1 MHVFPEGGV
10 SKILNAFVF
19 NLLLGRHMYKITKG
33 LDLPI
38 SGAPNQVI
46 ENSAAV
52 KSVAVI
58 GPDYHGMKPTMF
70 VKEGDKVKK
79 GQVIFT
85 DKKTEGVKYTAPAA
99 GIISAVNR
107 GERRVFQSVVIQLE
121 GDEAETFASYSG
133 AQLKDLEREKVVENL
148 VESGLWTV
156 FRTRPFSKVPEV
168 ASVPSSIFVTA
179 IDTNPLAASPEVV
192 LADQAEAFADGL
204 TVLTRL
210 TQGKV
215 FLCKE
220 AGAKI
225 PTTSDVSVEEFSGV
239 HPAGLAGTH
248 IHLLDP
254 VSDKKTVWSVNYQDV
269 VAIGK
274 LFVSGELS
282 VERVVALAGPQVK
295 KPRLVRTLVG
305 ASLTDL
311 VAGEL
316 AEGDNRVISGS
327 VLSGRNAFGPFAYL
341 GRYHT
346 QVSVLLEGRERQM
359 MHYLRAGAEKHSIM
373 NVFLSKLTGKKSFDM
388 STTTNGSDRTMLPLG
403 NFERLMPLDI
413 LPTQLLRSLVVND
426 TEQAQKLGAL
436 ELDEE
441 DLALCTYSCSGK
453 FEYGPILRDCLTL
466 IEKEG

>member
-1 MHVFPEGGV
+1 
-10 SKILNAFVF
+10 
-19 NLLLGRHMYKITKG
+19 MYKITKG

-46 ENSAAV
+46 EAAAV
-52 KSVAVI
+52 AKTVAVI
-58 GPDYHGMKPTMF
+58 GPDYHGMKPTML

-85 DKKTEGVKYTAPAA
+85 DKKTEGVKYTAPASGTITA
-99 GIISAVNR
+99 INR
-107 GERRVFQSVVIQLE
+107 GERRVFQSIVINVE
-121 GDEAETFASYSG
+121 GNESETFASYSG
-133 AQLKDLEREKVVENL
+133 SELKSLERSKVVDNL
-148 VESGLWTV
+148 VDSGLWTA
-156 FRTRPFSKVPEV
+156 FRTRPFSKVPEI
-168 ASVPSSIFVTA
+168 ASAPRSIFVTA

-210 TQGKV
+210 TEGKV
-215 FLCKE
+215 FLCK
-220 AGAKI
+220 APGAKI
-225 PTTSDVSVEEFSGV
+225 PTTSDVTVEEFAGV

-248 IHLLDP
+248 IHFLDP
-254 VSDKKTVWSVNYQDV
+254 VSDKKTVWSINYQDV

-274 LFVSGELS
+274 LFVTGELS
-282 VERVVALAGPQVK
+282 VERVVAVAGPQVK
-295 KPRLVRTLVG
+295 KPRLLRTQVG
-305 ASLTDL
+305 ANLDGL
-311 VAGEL
+311 LAGEL

-327 VLSGRNAFGPFAYL
+327 VLSGRNAKGPYAFL
-341 GRYHT
+341 GRYHS

-359 MHYLRAGAEKHSIM
+359 MHYLRAGVEKHSIM

-388 STTTNGSDRTMLPLG
+388 TTTTNGSDRTMLPLG
-403 NFERLMPLDI
+403 NFERVMPLDI
-413 LPTQLLRSLVVND
+413 LPTQLLRALVVND

-436 ELDEE
+436 ELDDE

>member
-1 MHVFPEGGV
+1 
-10 SKILNAFVF
+10 
-19 NLLLGRHMYKITKG
+19 MYKITKG

-46 ENSAAV
+46 EAAAV
-52 KSVAVI
+52 AKTVAVI
-58 GPDYHGMKPTMF
+58 GPDYHGMKPTML

-85 DKKTEGVKYTAPAA
+85 DKKTEGVKYTAPASGTITA
-99 GIISAVNR
+99 INR
-107 GERRVFQSVVIQLE
+107 GERRVFQSIVINVE
-121 GDEAETFASYSG
+121 GNESETFASYSG
-133 AQLKDLEREKVVENL
+133 SELKSLERSKVVDNL
-148 VESGLWTV
+148 VNSGLWTA
-156 FRTRPFSKVPEV
+156 FRTRPFSKVPEI
-168 ASVPSSIFVTA
+168 ASAPRSIFVTA

-210 TQGKV
+210 TEGKV
-215 FLCKE
+215 FLCK
-220 AGAKI
+220 APGAKI
-225 PTTSDVSVEEFSGV
+225 PTTSDVAVEEFAGV

-248 IHLLDP
+248 IHFLDP
-254 VSDKKTVWSVNYQDV
+254 VSDKKTVWSINYQDV

-274 LFVSGELS
+274 LFVTGELS
-282 VERVVALAGPQVK
+282 VERVVAVAGPQVK
-295 KPRLVRTLVG
+295 KPRLLRTQVG
-305 ASLTDL
+305 ANLDGL
-311 VAGEL
+311 LAGEL

-327 VLSGRNAFGPFAYL
+327 VLSGRNAKGPYAFL
-341 GRYHT
+341 GRYHS

-359 MHYLRAGAEKHSIM
+359 MHYLRAGVEKHSIM

-388 STTTNGSDRTMLPLG
+388 TTTTNGSDRTMLPLG
-403 NFERLMPLDI
+403 NFERVMPLDI
-413 LPTQLLRSLVVND
+413 LPTQLLRALVVND

-436 ELDEE
+436 ELDDE

>member
-1 MHVFPEGGV
+1 
-10 SKILNAFVF
+10 
-19 NLLLGRHMYKITKG
+19 MYKITKG

-46 ENSAAV
+46 ETAAAA
-52 KSVAVI
+52 KTVAVI
-58 GPDYHGMKPTMF
+58 GPDFHGMKPTML

-79 GQVIFT
+79 GQVVFT
-85 DKKTEGVKYTAPAA
+85 DKKTEGVNYTSPASGTVA
-99 GIISAVNR
+99 AINR
-107 GERRVFQSVVIQLE
+107 GARRVFQSLVISVE
-121 GDEAETFASYSG
+121 GNESETFTAYSG
-133 AQLKDLEREKVVENL
+133 SELKSLERSKVVDNL
-148 VESGLWTV
+148 VNSGLWTS
-156 FRTRPFSKVPEV
+156 FRTRPFSKVPEI
-168 ASVPSSIFVTA
+168 ASVPNSIFVTA

-210 TQGKV
+210 TEGKV
-215 FLCKE
+215 FLCK
-220 AGAKI
+220 APGAKI
-225 PTTSDVSVEEFSGV
+225 PTTSDVTVEEFSGV

-248 IHLLDP
+248 IHFLDP
-254 VSDKKTVWSVNYQDV
+254 VSDKKTVWSINYQDV

-274 LFVSGELS
+274 LFVTGELS
-282 VERVVALAGPQVK
+282 VERVIAVAGPQVK
-295 KPRLVRTLVG
+295 KPRLVRTQVG
-305 ASLTDL
+305 ASLDDL
-311 VAGEL
+311 LAGEL

-327 VLSGRNAFGPFAYL
+327 VLSGRNAFGPFAFL
-341 GRYHT
+341 GRYHN

-359 MHYLRAGAEKHSIM
+359 MHYLRAGVEKHSIM

-388 STTTNGSDRTMLPLG
+388 TTTTNGSDRTMLPLG
-403 NFERLMPLDI
+403 NFERVMPLDI
-413 LPTQLLRSLVVND
+413 LPTQLLRALVVND

-436 ELDEE
+436 ELDDE

>member
-1 MHVFPEGGV
+1 
-10 SKILNAFVF
+10 
-19 NLLLGRHMYKITKG
+19 MYKITKG

-46 ENSAAV
+46 ETAAAA
-52 KSVAVI
+52 KAVAVI
-58 GPDYHGMKPTMF
+58 GPDYHGMKPTML

-85 DKKTEGVKYTAPAA
+85 DKKTEGVKYTAPASGTVA
-99 GIISAVNR
+99 AINR
-107 GERRVFQSVVIQLE
+107 GERRVFQSLVINVE
-121 GDEAETFASYSG
+121 GDESETFASYSG
-133 AQLKDLEREKVVENL
+133 SELKSLERSKVVDNL
-148 VESGLWTV
+148 VESGLWTA

-210 TQGKV
+210 TEGKV
-215 FLCKE
+215 FVCKA

-225 PTTSDVSVEEFSGV
+225 PTTSDVTVEEFSGV

-248 IHLLDP
+248 IHFLDP
-254 VSDKKTVWSVNYQDV
+254 VNDKKTVWSINYQDV
-269 VAIGK
+269 IAVGK
-274 LFVSGELS
+274 LFVTGELS

-295 KPRLVRTLVG
+295 KPRLVRTQVG
-305 ASLTDL
+305 ASLDNL
-311 VAGEL
+311 LSGEL
-316 AEGDNRVISGS
+316 ADGDNRVVSGS
-327 VLSGRNAFGPFAYL
+327 VLSGRAAKGPYAFL
-341 GRYHT
+341 GRYHN

-359 MHYLRAGAEKHSIM
+359 MHYLRAGMEKHSTL
-373 NVFLSKLTGKKSFDM
+373 NVFLSKLLGKKSFDM
-388 STTTNGSDRTMLPLG
+388 TTTTNGSDRTMLPLG
-403 NFERLMPLDI
+403 NFERLIPLDI
-413 LPTQLLRSLVVND
+413 LPTQLLRALVVND

>member
-1 MHVFPEGGV
+1 
-10 SKILNAFVF
+10 
-19 NLLLGRHMYKITKG
+19 MYKITKG

-46 ENSAAV
+46 ETAAAV
-52 KSVAVI
+52 KAVAVI
-58 GPDYHGMKPTMF
+58 GPDYHGMKPTML

-85 DKKTEGVKYTAPAA
+85 DKKTEGVKYTAPASGTVA
-99 GIISAVNR
+99 AINR
-107 GERRVFQSVVIQLE
+107 GERRVFQSLVINVE
-121 GDEAETFASYSG
+121 GDESETFTSYSG
-133 AQLKDLEREKVVENL
+133 SELKSLERSKVVDNL
-148 VESGLWTV
+148 VESGLWTA

-179 IDTNPLAASPEVV
+179 MDTNPLAASPEVV

-210 TQGKV
+210 TEGKV
-215 FLCKE
+215 FVCKA

-225 PTTSDVSVEEFSGV
+225 PTTSDVTVEEFAGV

-248 IHLLDP
+248 IHFLDP
-254 VSDKKTVWSVNYQDV
+254 VNDKKTVWSINYQDV
-269 VAIGK
+269 VAVGK
-274 LFVSGELS
+274 LFVTGELS
-282 VERVVALAGPQVK
+282 VERVISLAGPQVK
-295 KPRLVRTLVG
+295 KPRLVRTQVG
-305 ASLTDL
+305 ASLDNL
-311 VAGEL
+311 LSGEL
-316 AEGDNRVISGS
+316 ADGENRVVSGS
-327 VLSGRNAFGPFAYL
+327 VLSGRAAKGPYAFL
-341 GRYHT
+341 GRYHN

-359 MHYLRAGAEKHSIM
+359 MHYLRAGVEKHSIM

-388 STTTNGSDRTMLPLG
+388 TTTTNGSDRTMLPLG
-403 NFERLMPLDI
+403 NFERVMPLDI
-413 LPTQLLRSLVVND
+413 LPTQLLRALVVND

>member
-1 MHVFPEGGV
+1 
-10 SKILNAFVF
+10 
-19 NLLLGRHMYKITKG
+19 MYKITKG
-33 LDLPI
+33 LNLPI
-38 SGAPNQVI
+38 SGTPNQVI
-46 ENSAAV
+46 ESAVAA
-52 KSVAVI
+52 KTVAVI
-58 GPDYHGMKPTMF
+58 GPDYHGMKPTML

-85 DKKTEGVKYTAPAA
+85 DKKTEGVKYTAPAS
-99 GIISAVNR
+99 GVISAINR
-107 GERRVFQSVVIQLE
+107 GERRVLQSVVIRVE
-121 GDEAETFASYSG
+121 GTDAETFAAYSG
-133 AQLKDLEREKVVENL
+133 SELKSLERNKVVDNL
-148 VESGLWTV
+148 VDSGLWTA
-156 FRTRPFSKVPEV
+156 FRTRPFSKVPEL

-179 IDTNPLAASPEVV
+179 MDTNPLAASPEVV
-192 LADQAEAFADGL
+192 LAEQAEAFADGL

-210 TQGKV
+210 TEGKV
-215 FLCKE
+215 FLCK
-220 AGAKI
+220 APGAKI
-225 PTTSDVSVEEFSGV
+225 PTTADVTVEEFAGV

-248 IHLLDP
+248 IHFLDP
-254 VSDKKTVWSVNYQDV
+254 VSDKKTVWSINYQDV
-269 VAIGK
+269 VSVGK
-274 LFVSGELS
+274 LFVTGELD

-295 KPRLVRTLVG
+295 NPRLVRTQVG
-305 ASLTDL
+305 VSLEDL
-311 VAGEL
+311 VADELSEGES
-316 AEGDNRVISGS
+316 RVISGS

-341 GRYHT
+341 GRYHN

-359 MHYLRAGAEKHSIM
+359 MHYLRAGVEKHSIM

-413 LPTQLLRSLVVND
+413 LPTQLLRALVVND

-436 ELDEE
+436 ELDDE

>member
-1 MHVFPEGGV
+1 
-10 SKILNAFVF
+10 
-19 NLLLGRHMYKITKG
+19 MYKITKG
-33 LDLPI
+33 LNLPI

-46 ENSAAV
+46 DKAANA
-52 KSVAVI
+52 KTVAVI
-58 GPDYHGMKPTMF
+58 GPDFHGMKPTML
-70 VKEGDKVKK
+70 VTEGDKVKK

-99 GIISAVNR
+99 GTVIAINR
-107 GERRVFQSVVIQLE
+107 GGKRVFQSLVIRVE
-121 GDEAETFASYSG
+121 GDESVAFSSYSG
-133 AQLKDLEREKVVENL
+133 SELKSLERSKVVDNL
-148 VESGLWTV
+148 VESGLWTAL
-156 FRTRPFSKVPEV
+156 RTRPFSKVPEV

-192 LADQAEAFADGL
+192 LAEQAEAFADGL

-210 TQGKV
+210 TEGKV
-215 FLCKE
+215 FLCKA

-225 PTTSDVSVEEFSGV
+225 PTISDVTVEEFSGI

-248 IHLLDP
+248 IHFLDP
-254 VSDKKTVWSVNYQDV
+254 VSDKKTVWSINYQDV

-274 LFVSGELS
+274 LFVTGELS

-295 KPRLVRTLVG
+295 NPRLVRTQVG
-305 ASLTDL
+305 ANLDDVTY
-311 VAGEL
+311 GEL

-327 VLSGRNAFGPFAYL
+327 VLSGRNAFGPFAFL
-341 GRYHT
+341 GRYHS
-346 QVSVLLEGRERQM
+346 QVSVLLEGRERQI
-359 MHYLRAGAEKHSIM
+359 MHYLRAGTEKHSIM

-388 STTTNGSDRTMLPLG
+388 TTTTNGSDRTMLPLG
-403 NFERLMPLDI
+403 NFERLIPLDI
-413 LPTQLLRSLVVND
+413 LPTQLLRALVVND

>member
-1 MHVFPEGGV
+1 
-10 SKILNAFVF
+10 
-19 NLLLGRHMYKITKG
+19 MYKITKG

-46 ENSAAV
+46 ETAAAV
-52 KSVAVI
+52 KAVAVI
-58 GPDYHGMKPTMF
+58 GPDYHGMKPTML

-85 DKKTEGVKYTAPAA
+85 DKKTEGVKYTAPASGTVA
-99 GIISAVNR
+99 AINR
-107 GERRVFQSVVIQLE
+107 GERRVFQSLVINVE
-121 GDEAETFASYSG
+121 GDESETFTSYSG
-133 AQLKDLEREKVVENL
+133 SELKSLERSKVVDNL
-148 VESGLWTV
+148 VESGLWTA

-179 IDTNPLAASPEVV
+179 MDTNPLAASPEVV

-210 TQGKV
+210 TEGKV
-215 FLCKE
+215 FVCKA

-225 PTTSDVSVEEFSGV
+225 PTTSDVTVEEFAGV

-248 IHLLDP
+248 IHFLDP
-254 VSDKKTVWSVNYQDV
+254 VNDKKTVWSINYQDV
-269 VAIGK
+269 VAVGK
-274 LFVSGELS
+274 LFVTGELS
-282 VERVVALAGPQVK
+282 VERVVSLAGPQVK
-295 KPRLVRTLVG
+295 KPRLVRTQVG
-305 ASLTDL
+305 ASLDNL
-311 VAGEL
+311 LSGEL
-316 AEGDNRVISGS
+316 ADGDNRVVSGS
-327 VLSGRNAFGPFAYL
+327 VLSGRAAKGPYAFL
-341 GRYHT
+341 GRYHN

-359 MHYLRAGAEKHSIM
+359 MHYLRAGVEKHSIM

-388 STTTNGSDRTMLPLG
+388 TTTTNGSDRTMLPLG
-403 NFERLMPLDI
+403 NFERVMPLDI
-413 LPTQLLRSLVVND
+413 LPTQLLRALVVND

>member
-1 MHVFPEGGV
+1 MF
-10 SKILNAFVF
+10 
-19 NLLLGRHMYKITKG
+19 KITKG

-46 ENSAAV
+46 ESAATATA
-52 KSVAVI
+52 VAVI
-58 GPDYHGMKPTMF
+58 GPDYHGMKPTML
-70 VKEGDKVKK
+70 VQEGDKVKK

-85 DKKTEGVKYTAPAA
+85 DKKTEGVKYTAPASGTVTA
-99 GIISAVNR
+99 INR
-107 GERRVFQSVVIQLE
+107 GERRVFQSIVIRVE
-121 GDEAETFASYSG
+121 GDESEAFSAYSSSE
-133 AQLKDLEREKVVENL
+133 LKSLERAKVVDNL
-148 VESGLWTV
+148 VDSGLWTA
-156 FRTRPFSKVPEV
+156 FRTRPFSKVPEI
-168 ASVPSSIFVTA
+168 ASVPNSIFVTA

-210 TQGKV
+210 TEGKV
-215 FLCKE
+215 FLCK
-220 AGAKI
+220 APGAKI
-225 PTTSDVSVEEFSGV
+225 PTTSDVTVEEFAGV

-248 IHLLDP
+248 IHFLDP

-274 LFVSGELS
+274 LFVTGELS
-282 VERVVALAGPQVK
+282 SERVIALAGPQVK
-295 KPRLVRTLVG
+295 TPRLIRTQLG
-305 ASLTDL
+305 ASLEGL
-311 VAGEL
+311 VANEL

-327 VLSGRNAFGPFAYL
+327 VLSGRNSFGPYAFL
-341 GRYHT
+341 GRYHS

-359 MHYLRAGAEKHSIM
+359 MHYLRAGVEKHSIM
-373 NVFLSKLTGKKSFDM
+373 NVFLSKLMGKKSFNM
-388 STTTNGSDRTMLPLG
+388 TTTTNGSDRTMLPLG

-436 ELDEE
+436 ELDDE

>member
-1 MHVFPEGGV
+1 MF
-10 SKILNAFVF
+10 KIS
-19 NLLLGRHMYKITKG
+19 KG

-46 ENSAAV
+46 DNAVAA
-52 KSVAVI
+52 KTVAVV
-58 GPDYHGMKPTMF
+58 GPDYHGMKPTML

-85 DKKTEGVKYTAPAA
+85 DKKMEGVKYTSPAA
-99 GIISAVNR
+99 GVIEAVNR
-107 GERRVFQSVVIQLE
+107 GEKRVLQSVVIKIE
-121 GDEAETFASYSG
+121 GSDSEVFASYPSS
-133 AQLKDLEREKVVENL
+133 QLKSLERSKVVENL
-148 VESGLWTV
+148 VDSGMWTS
-156 FRTRPFSKVPEV
+156 FRTRPFSRVPEV
-168 ASVPSSIFVTA
+168 DSVPNSIFVTA
-179 IDTNPLAASPEVV
+179 MDTSPLAASPEVV
-192 LADQAEAFADGL
+192 LADQGEAFGDGL

-210 TQGKV
+210 TEGKV

-220 AGAKI
+220 QGAKI
-225 PTTSDVSVEEFSGV
+225 PTTSDVSVEEFAGV

-248 IHLLDP
+248 IHFLDP
-254 VSDKKTVWSVNYQDV
+254 VNDKKTVWSINYQDV

-274 LFVSGELS
+274 LFTTGELY
-282 VERVVALAGPQVK
+282 VNRVVSLAGPQVK
-295 KPRLVRTLVG
+295 NPRLVRTQLG
-305 ASLTDL
+305 ADLMSLT
-311 VAGEL
+311 AGEL
-316 AEGDNRVISGS
+316 LEGENRIVSGS

-341 GRYHT
+341 GRYHS

-359 MHYLRAGAEKHSIM
+359 VHYLRAGVEKHSTI
-373 NVFLSKLTGKKSFDM
+373 NVFISKLTGKKTFDM

-413 LPTQLLRSLVVND
+413 LPTQLLRALVVND

-441 DLALCTYSCSGK
+441 DLGLCTYSCSGK

>member
-1 MHVFPEGGV
+1 MRFLCSIYCWAE
-10 SKILNAFVF
+10 
-19 NLLLGRHMYKITKG
+19 HMYKITKG

-46 ENSAAV
+46 EAAAV
-52 KSVAVI
+52 VKTVAVI
-58 GPDYHGMKPTMF
+58 GPDFHGMKPTML

-79 GQVIFT
+79 GQVVFT
-85 DKKTEGVKYTAPAA
+85 DKKTEGVNYTAPAS
-99 GIISAVNR
+99 GTVIEINR
-107 GERRVFQSVVIQLE
+107 GERRVFQSLVIRVE
-121 GDEAETFASYSG
+121 GEESETFASYSG
-133 AQLKDLEREKVVENL
+133 SELKSLERNKVVDNL
-148 VESGLWTV
+148 VGSGLWTS
-156 FRTRPFSKVPEV
+156 FRTRPFSKVPEI
-168 ASVPSSIFVTA
+168 ASVPNSIFVTA

-210 TQGKV
+210 TEGKV
-215 FLCKE
+215 FLCKA

-225 PTTSDVSVEEFSGV
+225 PTTSDVTVEEFSGV

-248 IHLLDP
+248 IHFLDS
-254 VSDKKTVWSVNYQDV
+254 VSDKKTVWSINYQDV

-274 LFVSGELS
+274 LFVTGELN
-282 VERVVALAGPQVK
+282 VDRVISLAGPQVK
-295 KPRLVRTLVG
+295 KPRLVRTQIG
-305 ASLTDL
+305 ASLEGL
-311 VAGEL
+311 LAGEL
-316 AEGDNRVISGS
+316 GEGDNRVISGS

-359 MHYLRAGAEKHSIM
+359 MHYLRAGVEKHSIM

-388 STTTNGSDRTMLPLG
+388 TTTTNGSDRTMLPLG
-403 NFERLMPLDI
+403 NFERVMPLDI
-413 LPTQLLRSLVVND
+413 LATQLLRALVVND
-426 TEQAQKLGAL
+426 TEQAQKLGVL

>member
-1 MHVFPEGGV
+1 
-10 SKILNAFVF
+10 
-19 NLLLGRHMYKITKG
+19 MYKITKG

-38 SGAPNQVI
+38 SGAPDQAI
-46 ENSAAV
+46 ESAAAAKV
-52 KSVAVI
+52 VAVI
-58 GPDYHGMKPTMF
+58 GPDYHGMKPTML

-85 DKKTEGVKYTAPAA
+85 DKKTEGVKYTAPAS
-99 GIISAVNR
+99 GTVSAINR
-107 GERRVFQSVVIQLE
+107 GQRRVFQSIVINVE
-121 GDEAETFASYSG
+121 GDESEVFAAYSG
-133 AQLKDLEREKVVENL
+133 SELKSLERSKVVENL
-148 VESGLWTV
+148 TESGLWTA

-168 ASVPSSIFVTA
+168 ASVPNSIFVTA
-179 IDTNPLAASPEVV
+179 MDTSPLAASPEVI

-210 TQGKV
+210 TEGKV
-215 FLCKE
+215 FVCK
-220 AGAKI
+220 APGAKI
-225 PTTSDVSVEEFSGV
+225 PTTSDVTVEEFSGV

-248 IHLLDP
+248 IHFLDP

-274 LFVSGELS
+274 LFVTGELNTD
-282 VERVVALAGPQVK
+282 RVIALAGPQVK
-295 KPRLVRTLVG
+295 KPRLIRTQIG
-305 ASLTDL
+305 ASLEGL
-311 VAGEL
+311 VANELSEGE
-316 AEGDNRVISGS
+316 NRVISGS
-327 VLSGRNAFGPFAYL
+327 VLSGRNSFGPFAYL
-341 GRYHT
+341 GRYHN

-359 MHYLRAGAEKHSIM
+359 MHYLRAGVEKHSIM
-373 NVFLSKLTGKKSFDM
+373 NVFLAKLTGKKSFDM
-388 STTTNGSDRTMLPLG
+388 TTTTNGSDRTMLPLG
-403 NFERLMPLDI
+403 NFERLIPMDI

-436 ELDEE
+436 ELDDE

>member
-1 MHVFPEGGV
+1 MF
-10 SKILNAFVF
+10 KIS
-19 NLLLGRHMYKITKG
+19 KG

-46 ENSAAV
+46 DNAVAA
-52 KSVAVI
+52 KTVAVV
-58 GPDYHGMKPTMF
+58 GPDYHGMKPTML

-85 DKKTEGVKYTAPAA
+85 DKKMEGVKYTSPAA
-99 GIISAVNR
+99 GVIEAVNR
-107 GERRVFQSVVIQLE
+107 GEKRVLQSVVIKIE
-121 GDEAETFASYSG
+121 GSDSEVFASYPSS
-133 AQLKDLEREKVVENL
+133 QLKSLERSKVVENL
-148 VESGLWTV
+148 VDSGMWTS
-156 FRTRPFSKVPEV
+156 FRTRPFSRVPEV
-168 ASVPSSIFVTA
+168 DSAPNSIFVTA
-179 IDTNPLAASPEVV
+179 MDTSPLAASPEVV
-192 LADQAEAFADGL
+192 LADQGEAFGDGL

-210 TQGKV
+210 TEGKV

-220 AGAKI
+220 QGAKI
-225 PTTSDVSVEEFSGV
+225 PTTSDVSVEEFAGV

-248 IHLLDP
+248 IHFLDP
-254 VSDKKTVWSVNYQDV
+254 VNDKKTVWSINYQDV

-274 LFVSGELS
+274 LFTTGELY
-282 VERVVALAGPQVK
+282 VNRVVSLAGPQVK
-295 KPRLVRTLVG
+295 NPRLVRTQLG
-305 ASLTDL
+305 ADLMSLT
-311 VAGEL
+311 AGEL
-316 AEGDNRVISGS
+316 LEGENRIVSGS

-341 GRYHT
+341 GRYHS

-359 MHYLRAGAEKHSIM
+359 VHYLRAGVEKHSTI
-373 NVFLSKLTGKKSFDM
+373 NVFISKLTGKKTFDM

-413 LPTQLLRSLVVND
+413 LPTQLLRALVVND

-441 DLALCTYSCSGK
+441 DLGLCTYSCSGK